1 MKTMEADELNFI
13 YDAVE
18 NIKEDY
24 MDYKLSITGMVDKVM
39 NSDGPRI
46 EEMTQLLES
55 FNPEDYKAVIDFA
68 EAANGGRPIE

>member
-1 MKTMEADELNFI
+1 
-13 YDAVE
+13 
-18 NIKEDY
+18 

-39 NSDGPRI
+39 SGDGPRI

-68 EAANGGRPIE
+68 EAANGGRPIN